1 MKGLFEERIAYKPF
15 EYPEYYTEG
24 WLKQAQAFWL
34 HTEIPMQSDVK
45 DWKENLKPHEKN
57 LVGNIL
63 LGFAQTECAVS
74 DYWTGMVTQ
83 WFPKHEIRQ
92 MAMMFG
98 SQETI
103 HATAYSYLNE
113 TLGLED
119 FEAFL
124 HEPATANKFELLMQA
139 GSNHT
144 PEILGGIGAESDIA
158 REEVARSLAIFSAF
172 AEGVSLYSS
181 FAVLYSFQLRN
192 LLKGI
197 GQQMKWSVRD
207 ESLHSRMGC
216 YLFNHM
222 CQEYPELRNQSKDAI
237 INAAKLIVEL
247 EEKFIDKMF
256 EGGDLEN
263 LKAKDLKN
271 FIRARANEK
280 LEELGYLGS
289 FEYDKESAS
298 NLDWFYHLTGGHTH
312 TDFFAMRST
321 DYSKAGEDDDWDDL
335 EFTTSDFIGSNGNS
349 TKTAEINYHTLNK

>member
-1 MKGLFEERIAYKPF
+1 MSKLFQERIPFKPF
-15 EYPEYYTEG
+15 EYPIYYTEG

-34 HTEIPMQSDVK
+34 HTEIPMQMDVK
-45 DWKENLKPHEKN
+45 DWNETLTPAEKN

-74 DYWTGMVTQ
+74 DYWTNMVTK

-124 HEPATANKFELLMQA
+124 HEPAIAEKFEFLTSTSADWTYEDLE
-139 GSNHT
+139 SN
-144 PEILGGIGAESDIA
+144 PIA
-158 REEVARSLAIFSAF
+158 RKEVARSLAIFSAF

-181 FAVLYSFQLRN
+181 FAVLYSFQMRN

-207 ESLHSRMGC
+207 ESLHSKMGC
-216 YLFNHM
+216 QLFRHM
-222 CQEYPELRNQSKDAI
+222 CEEYPELKEEVKDDVI
-237 INAAKLIVEL
+237 RAAELMVEM
-247 EEKFIDKMF
+247 EHNFIDKMF
-256 EGGDLEN
+256 EQGDIEN
-263 LKAKDLKN
+263 LKKEDLKN
-271 FIRARANEK
+271 FIKKRANEK
-280 LEELGYLGS
+280 IVELGYNNQANH
-289 FEYDKESAS
+289 FRFDAASAS
-298 NLDWFYHLTGGHTH
+298 TLDWFYHLTGGVTH
-312 TDFFAMRST
+312 TDFFAIRPT
-321 DYSKAGEDDDWDDL
+321 DYSKANEGEDFEDIW
-335 EFTTSDFIGSNGNS
+335 
-349 TKTAEINYHTLNK
+349 

>member
-1 MKGLFEERIAYKPF
+1 MGLFDQRIPYKPF

-34 HTEIPMQSDVK
+34 HTEIPMSGDVK
-45 DWKENLKPHEKN
+45 DWNEKLTDAEKN

-74 DYWTGMVTQ
+74 DYWTQKVVS
-83 WFPKHEIRQ
+83 WFPKHEIQQ

-103 HATAYSYLNE
+103 HAVAYSYLNE

-124 HEPATANKFELLMQA
+124 HEPATAERFENLVSYD
-139 GSNHT
+139 GSD
-144 PEILGGIGAESDIA
+144 PLGIG
-158 REEVARSLAIFSAF
+158 RSLAVFSAF
-172 AEGVSLYSS
+172 AEGVSLYSA

-207 ESLHSRMGC
+207 ESLHSKMGC
-216 YLFNHM
+216 QLFRHM
-222 CQEYPELRNQSKDAI
+222 CKEIPGLKAKAERDVLSAAATMLDAELKY
-237 INAAKLIVEL
+237 
-247 EEKFIDKMF
+247 IDKMF
-256 EGGDLEN
+256 EMGDIEN

-271 FIRARANEK
+271 FIRKRINEK
-280 LEELGYLGS
+280 IVELGYT
-289 FEYDKESAS
+289 EYENYINYDKESADQ
-298 NLDWFYHLTGGHTH
+298 LEWFYHLTGGVTH
-312 TDFFAMRST
+312 TDFFAIRPT
-321 DYSKAGEDDDWDDL
+321 DYSKANEGEDFEDIW
-335 EFTTSDFIGSNGNS
+335 
-349 TKTAEINYHTLNK
+349 